1 MNFSFVDFSGSAT
14 TPQKVHSLLQSN
26 RGFAYAVLYAA
37 MNVASLL
44 SGWALDLFRI
54 TLRDGFGIRDQPA
67 DSVLN
72 SGYRL
77 YLVLGKW
84 LKHVL
89 RPAHSSCL
97 SLTPSS
103 WLVWVTSS
111 PVQSHPAWWFSYQ
124 ILAS

>member
-1 MNFSFVDFSGSAT
+1 MSDTKPDYGFAFTKGPGHDCPMQG
-14 TPQKVHSLLQSN
+14 N

-54 TLRDGFGIRDQPA
+54 TLRDGFRIKGQPA

-77 YLVLGKW
+77 YLVLGMPPE
-84 LKHVL
+84 L
-89 RPAHSSCL
+89 P
-97 SLTPSS
+97 
-103 WLVWVTSS
+103 
-111 PVQSHPAWWFSYQ
+111 
-124 ILAS
+124 